1 MIHEY
6 TLTSFKVLKIVKWR
20 CQIIGMKKKIENLR
34 ISYISSLAKFP
45 VTVLIARI
53 TCGWVYGQSGKKV
66 GIMRLEGGIF
76 LGLIWG
82 SSQVLGSFWGRDHF
96 SAIPIIQHSGLHTT
110 NSAIWSVPY
119 TCAQPYHCW
128 WVLVRTK
135 PLSVAVTARVR
146 MSKVLAILRSW

>member
-1 MIHEY
+1 MNFVY
-6 TLTSFKVLKIVKWR
+6 FFPCKIPGYSCHCKNHLW
-20 CQIIGMKKKIENLR
+20 M
-34 ISYISSLAKFP
+34 SLWSE
-45 VTVLIARI
+45 R
-53 TCGWVYGQSGKKV
+53 KKV

-119 TCAQPYHCW
+119 TCAQPCHC
-128 WVLVRTK
+128 
-135 PLSVAVTARVR
+135 
-146 MSKVLAILRSW
+146 